1 MAKEKDPKG
10 KTNDYN
16 KIVSKQ
22 YPSEYYTGDIYNVEG
37 DDEFNK
43 AVTDLDQTK
52 LGQFNKKLK
61 QELEKG
67 EKVKFDLKK

>member
-1 MAKEKDPKG
+1 MAKDKEAQG

-22 YPSEYYTGDIYNVEG
+22 YPADYYTGDIYNVDG
-37 DDEFNK
+37 DEEFSQ

-52 LGQFNKKLK
+52 LGKFNDKLK
-61 QELEKG
+61 KELEKG